1 MEVGGTPPYFD
12 YDHYESTHDEC
23 DNGQARINYRLNAES
38 FEMPEDIV
46 ECTEIVGK
54 VVKCAKL
61 YRADPDAAELQIDF
75 EDGTSFSCILENKSS
90 VKASLIQT
98 GVGTPEVLRDYIA

>member
-1 MEVGGTPPYFD
+1 M
-12 YDHYESTHDEC
+12 
-23 DNGQARINYRLNAES
+23 AEN
-38 FEMPEDIV
+38 II

-54 VVKCAKL
+54 VVRCLKL

-75 EDGTSFSCILENKSS
+75 EDGTSFSCILENKPS

-98 GVGTPEVLRDYIA
+98 AVGTPEVLRDYIA

>member
-1 MEVGGTPPYFD
+1 MSVIMAKSVTSAG
-12 YDHYESTHDEC
+12 S
-23 DNGQARINYRLNAES
+23 AES
-38 FEMPEDIV
+38 LEMPEDII

-54 VVKCAKL
+54 VVKCLKL
-61 YRADPDAAELQIDF
+61 FRADPDGAELQIDF
-75 EDGTSFSCILENKSS
+75 EDGTSFSCILENKPS

>member
-1 MEVGGTPPYFD
+1 
-12 YDHYESTHDEC
+12 
-23 DNGQARINYRLNAES
+23 
-38 FEMPEDIV
+38 MPEDMI

-54 VVKCAKL
+54 VVKCLKL
-61 YRADPDAAELQIDF
+61 YRAAPDAAELQIDF
-75 EDGTSFSCILENKSS
+75 EDGTSFACILESKPS

>member
-1 MEVGGTPPYFD
+1 
-12 YDHYESTHDEC
+12 
-23 DNGQARINYRLNAES
+23 
-38 FEMPEDIV
+38 MPEDII

-75 EDGTSFSCILENKSS
+75 EDGTSFSCALEIRSTI
-90 VKASLIQT
+90 KASLIRT
-98 GVGTPEVLRDYIA
+98 GIGQPEILQEYLT

>member
-1 MEVGGTPPYFD
+1 
-12 YDHYESTHDEC
+12 
-23 DNGQARINYRLNAES
+23 
-38 FEMPEDIV
+38 MPEDII

-54 VVKCAKL
+54 VVKCLKL

-75 EDGTSFSCILENKSS
+75 EDGTAFSCILENKPS